1 MNEPIKFFLREPKF
15 SKTLYLDKDGVI
27 NNVVMRGTK
36 LSSPRS
42 SSEVILN
49 SSLEDLK
56 TEIKKKSLIR

>member
-27 NNVVMRGTK
+27 NNVVMRGSK

-42 SSEVILN
+42 LNEVVLN

-56 TEIKKKSLIR
+56 TEIKKKV